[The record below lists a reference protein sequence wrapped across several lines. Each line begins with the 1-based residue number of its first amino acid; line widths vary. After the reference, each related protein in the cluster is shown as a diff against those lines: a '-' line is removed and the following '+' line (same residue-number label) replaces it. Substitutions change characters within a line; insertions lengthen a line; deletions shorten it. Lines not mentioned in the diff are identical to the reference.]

1 MNVSVK
7 SNYSMVKILMTAGV
21 ATSYG
26 CQNTQS
32 GRNSSRNEPSL
43 EQTTLI

>member
-7 SNYSMVKILMTAGV
+7 SNYSMAKILMTAGV

-26 CQNTQS
+26 CQNIQS
-32 GRNSSRNEPSL
+32 CRNSSRDEPSL
-43 EQTTLI
+43 EQKKLL